1 MNSGIKC
8 FQNLFNSHQIKMK
21 DEFLDKIYQKFKIYF
36 ISKFEDTAEINDI
49 KNRTKII
56 IIDTMEYFNEEFL
69 IICFEET
76 IILVSKTT
84 ISLLEHFFRKH
95 DDSKIIIAFDKIEE
109 ILPEYVQIDKEESNK
124 MKKISIKLKET
135 KISDFSIIL

>member
-109 ILPEYVQIDKEESNK
+109 ILPEYVQIDQEESNK